1 MFHYVHILYRQRMA
15 RSWTLIIVIQMI
27 VVVIVI
33 GMLVGY
39 GIGQYLV
46 DEWINN
52 NNKDINKDL

>member
-1 MFHYVHILYRQRMA
+1 MA

-46 DEWINN
+46 DEWINR

>member
-1 MFHYVHILYRQRMA
+1 MFHYVHIPYRQRMA

-39 GIGQYLV
+39 GIGRYLV
-46 DEWINN
+46 DEWINS